1 MQRLL
6 FALGFPLKK
15 NDSAKFKE
23 NEDNNFSSNQCRM
36 SLCQYRLQSF
46 KSRDT
51 ELVRLLSNLFKENLG
66 IFYDGMLASLQKN
79 GKFRFAALD
88 LETVQ

>member
-1 MQRLL
+1 MQCLF

-36 SLCQYRLQSF
+36 SLCQYELQSF
-46 KSRDT
+46 KTRDA
-51 ELVRLLSNLFKENLG
+51 EFVRLLPNLLAFFKVECWQAFKKWKFFATLDCEM
-66 IFYDGMLASLQKN
+66 FY
-79 GKFRFAALD
+79 
-88 LETVQ
+88 